1 MRVNDKKITDNISA
15 ENVEILVESQN
26 FMEPPNKKKKHMEE
40 KQKLIKKKERS
51 LTGPKRWL
59 KYLLDL
65 LKGYKVMCN
74 FPEKGFDADKTVQ

>member
-40 KQKLIKKKERS
+40 KQKLIKKKEKFNWTKEMVEI
-51 LTGPKRWL
+51 LTRFT
-59 KYLLDL
+59 
-65 LKGYKVMCN
+65 KGV
-74 FPEKGFDADKTVQ
+74 